1 MQSEEVERRLL
12 NWARW
17 RAGGQRGG
25 LGYASV
31 SLGAQ
36 TSSARYRESVIPTSA
51 GEAMETDEAVQRL
64 EALLRRVVTRHY
76 ADGLSVSAISIEMR
90 CAVSTVYARLDRAH
104 LLLDAAF
111 HEMALAR
118 RAERERVEAL
128 TASARRTRGF

>member
-1 MQSEEVERRLL
+1 MRSEEVERRLL

-31 SLGAQ
+31 SLGMQ
-36 TSSARYRESVIPTSA
+36 SGSARYRESVIPTSA
-51 GEAMETDEAVQRL
+51 GEAVETDEAVQHL
-64 EALLRRVVTRHY
+64 EEPLRRVVTRHY
-76 ADGLSVSAISIEMR
+76 ADGLSVVAISLELR
-90 CAVSTVYARLDRAH
+90 CAVSTVYTRLDRAH

-111 HEMALAR
+111 HEVALAR

-128 TASARRTRGF
+128 AAAARRARGF